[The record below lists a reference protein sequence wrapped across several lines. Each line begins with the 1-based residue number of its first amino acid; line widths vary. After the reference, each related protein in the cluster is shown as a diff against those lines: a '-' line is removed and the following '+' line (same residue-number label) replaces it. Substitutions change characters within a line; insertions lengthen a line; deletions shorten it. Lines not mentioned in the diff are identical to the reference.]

1 MKKITLQLLLCASLF
16 GGTYEYPY
24 SVVSD
29 DRNTTELQKD
39 FFMYGDFEEII
50 RFDPLVM
57 EDNTTLADESDEIY
71 SGALKKID
79 ELKEAKRQFY
89 VTIIGHTDTP
99 TDDANEKSVDSTTYA
114 NAIQNLFRYSLD
126 TNESKNE
133 SEDYAH
139 FLQEK
144 LVNDGVDE
152 NTTFV
157 EYRSGLENDYLE
169 TSCEAREYNN
179 RVMLSIYLAYQESK
193 DSDGDGVFDEA
204 DRCPN
209 TPEGLSVD
217 TQGCPLDSDGDGVY
231 DYEDQC
237 PNTPKGVDV
246 DTKGCPLDSDGDGV
260 LDYQDECPNTQK
272 GMEVDSKGCPI
283 FKSLALN
290 YKTASADILEESMP
304 EVLEFAD
311 FMQKYPAYKAKII
324 GHTDSVGKEQANM
337 KLSNARAQSVRNA
350 LIAEGIDPSRLEAS
364 GRGEYEPIASNR
376 TKEGRQTNRRIE
388 VKLFE

>member
-1 MKKITLQLLLCASLF
+1 MKKIIGTLVLCASLF
-16 GGTYEYPY
+16 GGTYDYRY
-24 SVVSD
+24 SV
-29 DRNTTELQKD
+29 TTENSNVAQKQKD
-39 FFMYGDFEEII
+39 FFMYGNFEEII
-50 RFDPLVM
+50 RFDSILM
-57 EDNTTLADESDEIY
+57 ENNTTLADGSDEIY
-71 SGALKKID
+71 SSALEKID

-133 SEDYAH
+133 SEEYAH

-144 LVNDGVDE
+144 LVNDGVDV
-152 NTTFV
+152 NSTFV

-179 RVMLSIYLAYQESK
+179 RVMLSIYLAYQAPK

-237 PNTPKGVDV
+237 PNTPQGVDV
-246 DTKGCPLDSDGDGV
+246 DAKGCPLDSDGDGI
-260 LDYQDECPNTQK
+260 LDYQDECPNTQE
-272 GMEVDSKGCPI
+272 GLQVNTKGCPI

-304 EVLEFAD
+304 KVLEFAD
-311 FMQKYPAYKAKII
+311 FMKKYSAYKAKII
-324 GHTDSVGKEQANM
+324 GHTDSIGKEQANM
-337 KLSNARAQSVRNA
+337 QLSQARAQSVRDV
-350 LIAEGIDPSRLEAS
+350 LVAEGIDASRLEAS

-376 TKEGRQTNRRIE
+376 TIEGRKANRRIE
-388 VKLFE
+388 VQLFE